1 MVKTLK
7 GSYFRPQISVIDA
20 EQIDKSQWRTV
31 CENLRNLLK
40 NNNITELV

>member
-20 EQIDKSQWRTV
+20 EQIDKSAG
-31 CENLRNLLK
+31 K
-40 NNNITELV
+40 NNIIELV